1 MSISAAISNAVSGLT
16 AASRGTETVS
26 TNIANAR
33 TEGYARREL
42 ELSARIYERGGGVS
56 IDGVRRMVNASLLA
70 DNRLARAQLGSADT
84 IASFHAALEDA
95 IGTVTQA
102 GSLGNLLTAFDAA
115 VVSAAARP
123 DSDTRLSAV
132 LDTAQTLAQKINS
145 IANTIQ
151 SARTSAEQTIANDV
165 ARLNSALDQVTSLN
179 KQIASLTAQ
188 GKDASSMMDSRQAV
202 IDGISAIVPIRQV
215 PRDHGQVA
223 LFTTG
228 GAVLLDGTNPA
239 RVGFS
244 RADPV
249 TVGMSLAAGTLSNL
263 TFNDSQLTSFQQAA
277 MFSGGTLGANFAIR
291 DDLAP
296 EYQRQ
301 IDAYAR
307 DLYDRVSSPEV
318 DTTLPTGG
326 PGLFTDDQSAFL
338 PANESGFANRLAVSA
353 LVDPTS
359 GGQLWRIRAGMNAG
373 VPGEVGESSL
383 LNKMSAVLSASRAP
397 GSTNISS
404 SLRTL
409 HSLTAEIS
417 SNAASSRI
425 RSEATALQNTTHY
438 ESLRTALLADG
449 VDTDKEMESLLAL
462 EQAYSANAK
471 VFQTANDMLDTIL
484 RLT

>member
-1 MSISAAISNAVSGLT
+1 
-16 AASRGTETVS
+16 
-26 TNIANAR
+26 
-33 TEGYARREL
+33 
-42 ELSARIYERGGGVS
+42 
-56 IDGVRRMVNASLLA
+56 
-70 DNRLARAQLGSADT
+70 
-84 IASFHAALEDA
+84 
-95 IGTVTQA
+95 
-102 GSLGNLLTAFDAA
+102 
-115 VVSAAARP
+115 
-123 DSDTRLSAV
+123 
-132 LDTAQTLAQKINS
+132 
-145 IANTIQ
+145 
-151 SARTSAEQTIANDV
+151 
-165 ARLNSALDQVTSLN
+165 
-179 KQIASLTAQ
+179 
-188 GKDASSMMDSRQAV
+188 MMDSRQAV

-462 EQAYSANAK
+462 GQAYSANAK